1 MCHLVIFQF
10 LCGQIDARTDR
21 YTVAIKNNIRF
32 ALYRWRISKSVHF
45 GAFEQA
51 TNAAAFSD
59 DDCESYSRDQ
69 GSSTVQELPLI
80 STLYYDVVDERYN
93 NDSSVGVDSSL
104 YLIVD
109 LSSIPEAETVT
120 ASELQFT
127 YRPTATNSSDA
138 TTQLSAFLLRPP
150 PSTDDRN
157 AADISEHLLDVETL
171 KSRDCDDAACSL
183 SFDVTMA
190 VVQLHHRASEHSLTL
205 RVDLRSSSAS
215 TTTTTRLQL
224 AETPTLIVYT
234 HDGVQTA
241 LDQSAG
247 PADIRARRY
256 RHRRRHRRH
265 RKRSSENRSGRR
277 RWARQRKRDARCR
290 RWPLYVDFGEV
301 GWNDWIV
308 APAGYQAFY
317 CTGECP
323 YYMPDYL
330 NATNHAVVQALVNSV
345 NPSLV
350 PRPCCV
356 PTEMRPISMLYID
369 GDDKVVIKNYQN
381 MVVSACGCR

>member
-1 MCHLVIFQF
+1 MI
-10 LCGQIDARTDR
+10 
-21 YTVAIKNNIRF
+21 N
-32 ALYRWRISKSVHF
+32 
-45 GAFEQA
+45 
-51 TNAAAFSD
+51 
-59 DDCESYSRDQ
+59 
-69 GSSTVQELPLI
+69 
-80 STLYYDVVDERYN
+80 TLYYDVVGKHYI

-104 YLIVD
+104 YLILD
-109 LSSIPEAETVT
+109 LSSIPETETVT

-127 YRPTATNSSDA
+127 YRPTAMNTSDA
-138 TTQLSAFLLRPP
+138 TTQLSAFLLRTH

-190 VVQLHHRASEHSLTL
+190 VVQLYHRASEHSLTL
-205 RVDLRSSSAS
+205 RIDLRSSSAS
-215 TTTTTRLQL
+215 ATTATRLQL
-224 AETPTLIVYT
+224 AEAPTLIVYT

-241 LDQSAG
+241 SDQSAG
-247 PADIRARRY
+247 LADIRARRY

-277 RWARQRKRDARCR
+277 RWTRQRKRDARCR

-345 NPSLV
+345 NPSSV

-381 MVVSACGCR
+381 MVVAACGCR

>member
-1 MCHLVIFQF
+1 MSV
-10 LCGQIDARTDR
+10 D
-21 YTVAIKNNIRF
+21 
-32 ALYRWRISKSVHF
+32 KS
-45 GAFEQA
+45 
-51 TNAAAFSD
+51 
-59 DDCESYSRDQ
+59 C
-69 GSSTVQELPLI
+69 
-80 STLYYDVVDERYN
+80 N

-104 YLIVD
+104 YLIFD
-109 LSSIPEAETVT
+109 LSSIPETETVT

-127 YRPTATNSSDA
+127 YRRTATNTSDA
-138 TTQLSAFLLRPP
+138 TMQLSAVLLRPH

-157 AADISEHLLDVETL
+157 AVDTSENLLDVETL
-171 KSRDCDDAACSL
+171 KSRDCDDAACSP

-190 VVQLHHRASEHSLTL
+190 VVQLHHRATSERLL
-205 RVDLRSSSAS
+205 RLRIDLKSSSALA
-215 TTTTTRLQL
+215 TTTTRLQL
-224 AETPTLIVYT
+224 AEAPTLIVYT

-277 RWARQRKRDARCR
+277 RWARQRKRDSRCR
-290 RWPLYVDFGEV
+290 RWPLYVDFDEV

-317 CTGECP
+317 CAGECP
-323 YYMPDYL
+323 YYMPDYM
-330 NATNHAVVQALVNSV
+330 NATNHAVVQALVHSV
-345 NPSLV
+345 NPSLA

-381 MVVSACGCR
+381 MVVVACGCR